1 MVYLLNTASSDSQ
14 ISRPSDHPSEPGD
27 PSASNIRMDDEVH
40 CPNIWNYRYKLEHS
54 KFLIISEMRFSS
66 QEQSERQLV
75 MEMFIQKLFM
85 ERYYFFEKIAN
96 KWINR
101 CSVSST
107 R

>member
-1 MVYLLNTASSDSQ
+1 
-14 ISRPSDHPSEPGD
+14 
-27 PSASNIRMDDEVH
+27 MDDEVH